1 MENSAAK
8 AENPIRGGL
17 RALGRARYVLSRCE
31 RKIMRSFQKLCSR
44 VSQLVDHFSMDP
56 KWREAVQKRD
66 PGRPLGREDG
76 KDRQAPKRILV
87 IDAGPLT
94 PEQDSGSLRMFN
106 LLQILTRMGMKVTF
120 VADNLQNNHTTE
132 VLQSLGMET
141 LYRPQIN
148 NLVGFLKRRCA
159 TYDYIILSRLV
170 VAGKYVDL
178 IKNRAP
184 ATKVIFDSVD
194 LHHLRIEREA
204 LTKADD
210 NLKRFAAECKQRELA
225 IAQKADITLV
235 VSPVEKQILQKEC
248 PRIRIEIVSNIH
260 EVQGRG
266 ADFSS
271 RRGLLFIGG
280 LFHTPNV
287 DAVLFFAREIF
298 PRVEKNL
305 TDVSFHIIGSKVPDE
320 IARLASTRI
329 LVHGFVPDVG
339 PFFNAC
345 RVSVAPLRFGA
356 GIKGK
361 INQSQS
367 YGVPVVATSLA
378 VEGMQLVH
386 GNSVLVADTPEKFAE
401 AIVSVYTNENLW
413 NRLSQNGMK
422 NLEEHFSFN
431 SARTSLESLFNPV
444 SMETAGAG
452 PFQHFPGHTVA

>member
-1 MENSAAK
+1 
-8 AENPIRGGL
+8 
-17 RALGRARYVLSRCE
+17 
-31 RKIMRSFQKLCSR
+31 
-44 VSQLVDHFSMDP
+44 
-56 KWREAVQKRD
+56 
-66 PGRPLGREDG
+66 
-76 KDRQAPKRILV
+76 
-87 IDAGPLT
+87 
-94 PEQDSGSLRMFN
+94 
-106 LLQILTRMGMKVTF
+106 
-120 VADNLQNNHTTE
+120 
-132 VLQSLGMET
+132 MET

-148 NLVGFLKRRCA
+148 NLVGFLKHRSA

-178 IKNRAP
+178 IKHYAP
-184 ATKVIFDSVD
+184 VTTVIFDSVD

-225 IAQKADITLV
+225 VARKADITLV
-235 VSPVEKQILQKEC
+235 VSPVEKQILKKEC

-266 ADFSS
+266 ADFSN

-298 PRVEKNL
+298 PLVEKPL
-305 TDVSFHIIGSKVPDE
+305 TDVLFHIIGSSVPDE
-320 IARLASTRI
+320 IARLANSRI
-329 LVHGFVPDVG
+329 LVHGFVQDVG

-345 RVSVAPLRFGA
+345 KVSVAPLRFGA

-378 VEGMQLVH
+378 VEGMQLEH
-386 GNSVLVADTPEKFAE
+386 GESVLVADTPEKFAE
-401 AIVSVYTNENLW
+401 AIVSVYTNEDLW
-413 NRLSQNGMK
+413 NRLSQNGIN
-422 NLEEHFSFN
+422 NLEKHFSFHA
-431 SARTSLESLFNPV
+431 ARTSLENLFNPV
-444 SMETAGAG
+444 PRESQT
-452 PFQHFPGHTVA
+452 P